1 MEIELDCLRVR
12 TLPQLARWAIAAFHL
27 PRPLSNLPTV
37 EVPGLFA
44 PRHIVDIRQITGEI
58 YSLVGQSGISHAVRL
73 VNFWALSRQVR
84 SVLEH
89 PQGWRHTFGSGL
101 PHDYGTCIAFKP

>member
-1 MEIELDCLRVR
+1 MELQLDCLRVR
-12 TLPQLARWAIAAFHL
+12 TLRQLARWAIAAFHL
-27 PRPLSNLPTV
+27 SRSLSSLPTV

-44 PRHIVDIRQITGEI
+44 PRHIVDIDLITGEI
-58 YSLVGQSGISHAVRL
+58 YSLVGENGISHTVRL

-84 SVLEH
+84 TVLEH

-101 PHDYGTCIAFKP
+101 PHDYNVCIGFKP